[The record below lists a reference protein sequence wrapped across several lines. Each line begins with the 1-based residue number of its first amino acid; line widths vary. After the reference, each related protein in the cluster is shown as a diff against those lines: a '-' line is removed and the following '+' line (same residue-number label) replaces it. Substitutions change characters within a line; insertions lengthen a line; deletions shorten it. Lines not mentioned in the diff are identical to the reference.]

1 MNKNRASSPFDAL
14 AAKEKP
20 SDFLKHHEL
29 MLKGEVVKAAEV
41 LDIMNGYLLTLEGL
55 MGYRGRGEVQ
65 GGVILADA
73 RQRPPP
79 P

>member
-1 MNKNRASSPFDAL
+1 
-14 AAKEKP
+14 
-20 SDFLKHHEL
+20 